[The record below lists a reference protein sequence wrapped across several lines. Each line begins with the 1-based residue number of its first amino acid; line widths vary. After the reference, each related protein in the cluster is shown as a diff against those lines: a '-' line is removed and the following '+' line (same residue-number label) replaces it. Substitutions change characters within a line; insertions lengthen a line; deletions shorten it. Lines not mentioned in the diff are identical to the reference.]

1 MSKCCP
7 LYPRK
12 RTWIGA
18 TGMSAFCQQLTHAP
32 QQTALFIRS
41 PRRRIQVE
49 HIFVLRQLG
58 RAGDKVISPLLV
70 ALIEGV
76 GSKSRATGYVLSTL
90 RRIIGAA
97 QCQLI
102 EFADSIPARA

>member
-1 MSKCCP
+1 
-7 LYPRK
+7 
-12 RTWIGA
+12 
-18 TGMSAFCQQLTHAP
+18 
-32 QQTALFIRS
+32 
-41 PRRRIQVE
+41 
-49 HIFVLRQLG
+49 
-58 RAGDKVISPLLV
+58 VILPLLV